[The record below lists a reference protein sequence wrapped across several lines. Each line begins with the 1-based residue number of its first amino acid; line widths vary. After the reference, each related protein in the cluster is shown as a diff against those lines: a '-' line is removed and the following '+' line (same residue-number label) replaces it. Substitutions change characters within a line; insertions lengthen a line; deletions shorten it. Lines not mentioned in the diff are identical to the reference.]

1 MKNLLRADLRRLFHN
16 IFYVSCCILAFL
28 ITWYYTRNGAQF
40 GIQYNANANQYMV
53 FVSAGVLAFF
63 SIFPA
68 LFQSTE
74 YGDGVIKNK
83 IAVGHKQTSIYL
95 SQFITICVAAF
106 IMVLCWLGGGLLAG
120 AQMDRGLLK
129 YTCVLFFYSM
139 AYVSVMTCICMRIT
153 KMAIAI
159 GLQIMIFQFS
169 FNAALILNGVFAMTE
184 GSIAKAAQV
193 MLNFIPMGQW
203 ISNTS
208 LVDDTVTLGLFPQ
221 TALSFIV
228 VAVFFGM
235 GMFRLNKREI
245 K

>member
-1 MKNLLRADLRRLFHN
+1 
-16 IFYVSCCILAFL
+16 
-28 ITWYYTRNGAQF
+28 
-40 GIQYNANANQYMV
+40 
-53 FVSAGVLAFF
+53 
-63 SIFPA
+63 
-68 LFQSTE
+68 
-74 YGDGVIKNK
+74 
-83 IAVGHKQTSIYL
+83 
-95 SQFITICVAAF
+95 
-106 IMVLCWLGGGLLAG
+106 
-120 AQMDRGLLK
+120 
-129 YTCVLFFYSM
+129 
-139 AYVSVMTCICMRIT
+139 
-153 KMAIAI
+153 MAIAI